1 MKNCKH
7 VVPILGAFCLMA
19 SLSFMPKEA
28 WAESSLAP
36 ISQQQGSYQLT
47 GTILDGMGEP
57 VIGANVLVKGTT
69 NGVVTDLNGKFSLQ
83 VKPNDILQISYIGYN
98 SQEVAV
104 KGQHTLNIT
113 LKEDVESLDEVV
125 VVGYGTMKKKDLT
138 GSVSSV
144 KADELTAFTVANP
157 VQALQGRVPGV
168 VLSQNTGDP
177 SGDYSIRIPSKYP
190 IENIKKIIGEE
201 PNQVVTHGAG
211 WAKIIVDEK
220 VLNIVTLHTWP
231 QQWAFLTE
239 DQEASKAENG
249 GDKYRRMEIEYICKH
264 TIGTSTN
271 ATNEYWMMMGDF
283 NSRNRTDNAIYR
295 YPEDSPKFLT
305 QDYIAQETPYV
316 DVIAKKYPNEFK
328 TTTGKEARIDYVYCT
343 QPLFDIIQY
352 ADVITDEYTK
362 PVRDPK
368 ELSNFWWPS
377 DHRPII
383 IDFDLSKLK

>member
-57 VIGANVLVKGTT
+57 VIGANVLV
-69 NGVVTDLNGKFSLQ
+69 SLQ

-177 SGDYSIRIPSKYP
+177 SGDYSIRIRGVNS
-190 IENIKKIIGEE
+190 IK
-201 PNQVVTHGAG
+201 
-211 WAKIIVDEK
+211 
-220 VLNIVTLHTWP
+220 
-231 QQWAFLTE
+231 
-239 DQEASKAENG
+239 
-249 GDKYRRMEIEYICKH
+249 GD
-264 TIGTSTN
+264 
-271 ATNEYWMMMGDF
+271 
-283 NSRNRTDNAIYR
+283 NS
-295 YPEDSPKFLT
+295 
-305 QDYIAQETPYV
+305 
-316 DVIAKKYPNEFK
+316 
-328 TTTGKEARIDYVYCT
+328 
-343 QPLFDIIQY
+343 PLY
-352 ADVITDEYTK
+352 
-362 PVRDPK
+362 
-368 ELSNFWWPS
+368 
-377 DHRPII
+377 I
-383 IDFDLSKLK
+383 IDGIPASTASIN

>member
-177 SGDYSIRIPSKYP
+177 SGDYSIRIRGVNS
-190 IENIKKIIGEE
+190 IIRYY
-201 PNQVVTHGAG
+201 HL
-211 WAKIIVDEK
+211 WF
-220 VLNIVTLHTWP
+220 TW
-231 QQWAFLTE
+231 
-239 DQEASKAENG
+239 
-249 GDKYRRMEIEYICKH
+249 C
-264 TIGTSTN
+264 
-271 ATNEYWMMMGDF
+271 
-283 NSRNRTDNAIYR
+283 
-295 YPEDSPKFLT
+295 
-305 QDYIAQETPYV
+305 
-316 DVIAKKYPNEFK
+316 
-328 TTTGKEARIDYVYCT
+328 
-343 QPLFDIIQY
+343 
-352 ADVITDEYTK
+352 
-362 PVRDPK
+362 
-368 ELSNFWWPS
+368 
-377 DHRPII
+377 
-383 IDFDLSKLK
+383 

>member
-144 KADELTAFTVANP
+144 KADELTAF
-157 VQALQGRVPGV
+157 
-168 VLSQNTGDP
+168 
-177 SGDYSIRIPSKYP
+177 
-190 IENIKKIIGEE
+190 KK
-201 PNQVVTHGAG
+201 
-211 WAKIIVDEK
+211 
-220 VLNIVTLHTWP
+220 
-231 QQWAFLTE
+231 F
-239 DQEASKAENG
+239 
-249 GDKYRRMEIEYICKH
+249 
-264 TIGTSTN
+264 
-271 ATNEYWMMMGDF
+271 DF
-283 NSRNRTDNAIYR
+283 
-295 YPEDSPKFLT
+295 
-305 QDYIAQETPYV
+305 V
-316 DVIAKKYPNEFK
+316 
-328 TTTGKEARIDYVYCT
+328 
-343 QPLFDIIQY
+343 
-352 ADVITDEYTK
+352 
-362 PVRDPK
+362 
-368 ELSNFWWPS
+368 
-377 DHRPII
+377 
-383 IDFDLSKLK
+383 